1 MRSGRSYHSHHC
13 LQVLRACCSSLH
25 LIRTVPQ
32 EINHKEF
39 TYKLLSEGRS
49 TCLPSTDLLPTLIM
63 VSSEPLDNSPLLPL
77 SALSASGS
85 FSLSSSGSLQTHLSS
100 FNSEQ
105 RLRSLPSVTDDLE
118 KQADPDSDD
127 EIYDEDTKQTAVKQ
141 RFWWLARAFVWFSVL
156 FFPISV
162 LGDYGFLSRRPPV
175 NPSGG
180 DYEPGSACC
189 RGG

>member
-1 MRSGRSYHSHHC
+1 VILGPLFLSN
-13 LQVLRACCSSLH
+13 
-25 LIRTVPQ
+25 RTP
-32 EINHKEF
+32 
-39 TYKLLSEGRS
+39 
-49 TCLPSTDLLPTLIM
+49 IM
-63 VSSEPLDNSPLLPL
+63 ISSEPLDNSPPLPL

-127 EIYDEDTKQTAVKQ
+127 SDDEVDDDDNRQSRVKR
-141 RFWWLARAFVWFSVL
+141 RFWWLVRAFVWFSAL

-162 LGDYGFLSRRPPV
+162 LGDYGFLSRRPSV
-175 NPSGG
+175 NPVSGN
-180 DYEPGSACC
+180 YELGQHC
-189 RGG
+189 RQKD